1 MRTTLRCLA
10 IPLCLAACD
19 DKVGHQQPLGTT
31 VDTDA
36 QIQHYLRRAYLD
48 LTGKVASDADLD
60 ASTSRLRD
68 AQNTPTA
75 RGSLVDDLMAKP
87 EFGTTWVSE
96 LENTIFAGNTLD
108 QQYSFICSIIRG
120 DTTACQSCTES
131 DPCMCQ
137 CGALPALLTER
148 TQLRTSATDFAGG
161 TKSSTIER
169 RYAAA
174 LGYYALTGDPDT
186 RTKTLFTDF
195 LARPAEADENE
206 NGRAMIIGAII
217 AGSPAGILFHR
228 YGSSYADLLDIMFTS
243 EVYREAI
250 VRRVFERYLAR
261 EPSAVELSHFVSTLD
276 AMEPD
281 LRTVV
286 RAVVSS
292 REYFDQ

>member
-10 IPLCLAACD
+10 ILLLLDACD

-36 QIQHYLRRAYLD
+36 QIQHYLRRVYLD

-60 ASTSRLRD
+60 ASTATLRD

-108 QQYSFICSIIRG
+108 QQYAFICGIVRG
-120 DTTACQSCTES
+120 GAACQSCTEA
-131 DPCMCQ
+131 DPCNCQ
-137 CGALPALLTER
+137 CSVIPQLLTER
-148 TQLRTSATDFAGG
+148 TQLRTSATDFIGG

-169 RYAAA
+169 KYAAA
-174 LGYYALTGDPDT
+174 LGYYALAGDADT
-186 RTKTLFTDF
+186 RTKSLFTDF

-217 AGSPAGILFHR
+217 PGSPAGIMFHR
-228 YGSSYADLLDIMFTS
+228 YGSNYTDLLDIMFTS
-243 EVYREAI
+243 EVYREAM

-261 EPSAVELSHFVSTLD
+261 EPSAAELSHFVSTLD

-281 LRTVV
+281 LRGVV

>member
-1 MRTTLRCLA
+1 VRTTLRCLA
-10 IPLCLAACD
+10 TLICFTACNE
-19 DKVGHQQPLGTT
+19 KVGHQQPLGTT

-36 QIQHYLRRAYLD
+36 QIQRYLRRVYLD
-48 LTGKVASDADLD
+48 VTGKVPSDTDLD
-60 ASTSRLRD
+60 TSTSHLRD

-87 EFGTTWVSE
+87 EWGTTWASE
-96 LENTIFAGNTLD
+96 LENTIFAGNTLA
-108 QQYSFICSIIRG
+108 QQYALICGIIRG
-120 DTTACQSCTES
+120 DTTACQSCTDP
-131 DPCMCQ
+131 DPCNCQ
-137 CGALPALLTER
+137 CGNLPQLLTER
-148 TQLRTSATDFAGG
+148 TQLATSATDFSGG

-174 LGYYALTGDPDT
+174 VGYYALAGDPDT

-195 LARPAEADENE
+195 LGRTAEADETD
-206 NGRAMIIGAII
+206 NGRMMIIGALIT
-217 AGSPAGILFHR
+217 GSPAGILFHR
-228 YGSSYADLLDIMFTS
+228 YGSNYTDMLDIIFTS
-243 EVYREAI
+243 EVYREAL

-261 EPSAVELSHFVSTLD
+261 DPSGVELSHFVSTLD

-281 LRTVV
+281 LRSVV

>member
-1 MRTTLRCLA
+1 
-10 IPLCLAACD
+10 
-19 DKVGHQQPLGTT
+19 
-31 VDTDA
+31 
-36 QIQHYLRRAYLD
+36 
-48 LTGKVASDADLD
+48 
-60 ASTSRLRD
+60 
-68 AQNTPTA
+68 
-75 RGSLVDDLMAKP
+75 
-87 EFGTTWVSE
+87 
-96 LENTIFAGNTLD
+96 
-108 QQYSFICSIIRG
+108 
-120 DTTACQSCTES
+120 
-131 DPCMCQ
+131 MCQ
-137 CGALPALLTER
+137 CGALPTLLTER
-148 TQLRTSATDFAGG
+148 TQLRTSATDFLGG

-217 AGSPAGILFHR
+217 PGSPAGILFHR

-261 EPSAVELSHFVSTLD
+261 EPSAAELSHFVSTLD

-281 LRTVV
+281 LRSVV